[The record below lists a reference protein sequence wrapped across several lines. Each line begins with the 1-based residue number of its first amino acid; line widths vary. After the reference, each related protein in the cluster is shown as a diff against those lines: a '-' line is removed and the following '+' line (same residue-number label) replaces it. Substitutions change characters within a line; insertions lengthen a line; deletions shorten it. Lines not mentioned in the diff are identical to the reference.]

1 MIIIFSGFLLRI
13 ALSIYNIDIG
23 LLPGAEADAGW
34 FHWEAIRYSE
44 YLDQKQLFPESTW
57 RYEVGWSYAVFL
69 GYLYNFFGTESWY
82 LSGFL
87 SCFVWLLSALVFR
100 KIMLKIKL
108 NKININFAI
117 LIYTFLIPTSI
128 IYTAITLRE
137 VYILLFLNVFTLLIV
152 NIYYE
157 KKIIKILLNII
168 FMFVAI
174 ILLLL
179 LHRAN
184 FYFFIVFFTLIII
197 FYFINKFNI
206 SKITQII
213 LASLTLF
220 FLSYY
225 GYTEIIFNAVKNYQ
239 MGHFNEI
246 PDRAAYYEK
255 NMINN
260 IDYDLISF
268 FVLLCKNFFSYFVE
282 PTFFKIANIKDA
294 VLFFENII
302 RAVLI
307 FLIFKKI
314 LLQFKS
320 KTLFIIFLTIFISME
335 FLYSQGTVN
344 WGTASRHH
352 VPVMGILILSAFF
365 PLRKVKQD
373 KRLLLIK

>member
-13 ALSIYNIDIG
+13 ALSIYNIDVG

-44 YLDQKQLFPESTW
+44 YLSEKQLFPESTW
-57 RYEVGWSYAVFL
+57 RYAIGWSYSVFL
-69 GYLYNFFGTESWY
+69 GYLYNFFDTESWY

-100 KIMLKIKL
+100 KIILKIKL
-108 NKININFAI
+108 NKMNINFAI

-137 VYILLFLNVFTLLIV
+137 VYLLLFINVIAFSIV

-157 KKIIKILLNII
+157 KEKKKILLNII
-168 FMFVAI
+168 FMFVSI
-174 ILLLL
+174 IVLLV

-184 FYFFIVFFTLIII
+184 FYFFIIFFPLIII

-206 SKITQII
+206 SKVTIITLTI
-213 LASLTLF
+213 LTVF
-220 FLSYY
+220 FLSHY
-225 GYTEIIFNAVKNYQ
+225 GFTEMMFNSIKGYM
-239 MGHFNEI
+239 MGHFNEV
-246 PDRAAYYEK
+246 PDRASYYQK
-255 NMINN
+255 NIINN

-268 FVLLCKNFFSYFVE
+268 FVYLSKNFFSYFVE
-282 PTFFKIANIKDA
+282 PTVFKIAHIKDA
-294 VLFFENII
+294 VLFFENTLRIF
-302 RAVLI
+302 LI

-320 KTLFIIFLTIFISME
+320 KTLFIIFLTIFLLME

-352 VPVMGILILSAFF
+352 VPVMGILILLAFF
-365 PLRKVKQD
+365 PLRKVK
-373 KRLLLIK
+373 